1 MKKLMILAAMIVSGF
16 GVASAQNY
24 IVVNTET
31 IFKAVPAYNKAVTE
45 IDATAKQYQ
54 KTIDDAYAQLEDMY
68 SSYVSQKAS
77 LSQSAQQQREETILN
92 NEKKISE
99 YQEAAFGTDGKIEKM
114 QEEKL
119 EPMRKK
125 VMETITKYAKEQG
138 YGLVLDIS
146 TNPMVM
152 YYDPNVDKTQQII
165 SFLK

>member
-1 MKKLMILAAMIVSGF
+1 MKKLMILAAMVVLGA
-16 GVASAQNY
+16 GAASAQNY

-31 IFKAVPAYNKAVTE
+31 IFKSIPAYNTAVNE
-45 IDATAKQYQ
+45 IDTAAKQYQ
-54 KTIDDAYAQLEDMY
+54 KTIDDAYAQLEEMY

-99 YQEAAFGTDGKIEKM
+99 YQESAFGAEGKIAKM

-119 EPMRKK
+119 EPTRQK
-125 VMETITKYAKEQG
+125 VMDMITKYAKGQG

-152 YYDPNVDKTQQII
+152 YYDPSVDKTQQII
-165 SFLK
+165 SLLK

>member
-1 MKKLMILAAMIVSGF
+1 MKRLMILAAMVVFGA

-31 IFKAVPAYNKAVTE
+31 IFKAIPAYNTAVAE
-45 IDATAKQYQ
+45 IDTAAKQYQ
-54 KTIDDAYAQLEDMY
+54 KTIDDAYAQLEEMY

-99 YQEAAFGTDGKIEKM
+99 YQETAFGAEGKITKM

-119 EPMRKK
+119 EPTRKK
-125 VMETITKYAKEQG
+125 VMEMITKYAKEKG

-165 SFLK
+165 SLLK